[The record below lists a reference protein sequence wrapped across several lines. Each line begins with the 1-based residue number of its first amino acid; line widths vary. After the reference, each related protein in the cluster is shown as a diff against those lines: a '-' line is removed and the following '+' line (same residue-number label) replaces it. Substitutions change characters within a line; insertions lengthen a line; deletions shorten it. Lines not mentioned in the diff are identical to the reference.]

1 MADVFISYSQKD
13 RAIAARLA
21 EVLKARGLT
30 VWWDADMIGGE
41 SFRSAILEQ
50 LELSKIA
57 LVLWSTNSVGSRFV
71 LDEADRAAAT
81 GKLISLLV
89 AEFPP
94 KYIPVG
100 FGSFQ
105 AVPIEEQ
112 DRVMRALEVR
122 GLLPPATP
130 GAPQIQADNFTL
142 EHTAWTFVQERNDPK
157 LLEEFLTEFPKG
169 KFTFMARRRLA
180 EMKWQKLSTSNET
193 AAIESFCL
201 EHPNSEF
208 VAEARSRIEALKL
221 AEAARAKQE
230 RMTGARVPL
239 AQEKRA
245 EATEKPVHKIREAP
259 KEKQTVGKWRVI
271 AWGATGLLLVVSVG
285 LYQMGVLSWAPRP
298 EQPDAHG
305 VDNPKAAAE
314 AEAKRK
320 AAEAEQQRVAA
331 AKAEEERNAKAAAEA
346 EAKRKAA
353 EAEQQRLKEAAEA
366 EQRRLLAGLSPSPL
380 IAGTWSGELAQVD
393 SKRPYKFQVVIGPRG
408 AETTYPDLDC
418 TGKLTRVGASESYVF
433 FVETITKGAA
443 DKGGRCPDGTI
454 TATRLG
460 NFLLL
465 FWFGSHYDRTVVA
478 YGRLAKN

>member
-1 MADVFISYSQKD
+1 
-13 RAIAARLA
+13 
-21 EVLKARGLT
+21 
-30 VWWDADMIGGE
+30 
-41 SFRSAILEQ
+41 
-50 LELSKIA
+50 
-57 LVLWSTNSVGSRFV
+57 
-71 LDEADRAAAT
+71 
-81 GKLISLLV
+81 
-89 AEFPP
+89 
-94 KYIPVG
+94 
-100 FGSFQ
+100 
-105 AVPIEEQ
+105 
-112 DRVMRALEVR
+112 
-122 GLLPPATP
+122 
-130 GAPQIQADNFTL
+130 
-142 EHTAWTFVQERNDPK
+142 
-157 LLEEFLTEFPKG
+157 
-169 KFTFMARRRLA
+169 
-180 EMKWQKLSTSNET
+180 
-193 AAIESFCL
+193 
-201 EHPNSEF
+201 
-208 VAEARSRIEALKL
+208 
-221 AEAARAKQE
+221 
-230 RMTGARVPL
+230 MTGARVPL

-305 VDNPKAAAE
+305 VDNPKAAAEAEAKRKDAEAEQRRVAAAKAEEERNARAAAEAEAKRKAAEAEQQRVERNAKAAAE